1 MVSIDTGADARELL
15 ELAREIAEQEPM
27 LTWRE
32 ALHHACGEIDGL
44 LADAHA
50 DVRYRPA
57 KVVLFEQF
65 A

>member
-15 ELAREIAEQEPM
+15 ELAREIQEQEPM
-27 LTWRE
+27 LSWRE

-44 LADAHA
+44 LADAQA

-57 KVVLFEQF
+57 KVVLFELF

>member
-1 MVSIDTGADARELL
+1 MVSIHTNADAQELL
-15 ELAREIAEQEPM
+15 DLAREMQEQEPM

-32 ALHHACGEIDGL
+32 ALHHACGDIDGL
-44 LADAHA
+44 LADAQA

-57 KVVLFEQF
+57 KVVLFELF